1 MTMVLAMGEDD
12 DGKVLLVSS
21 FGVGFRV
28 DIQLERKHTNI
39 HTHTEAGTC
48 NKEQRVD

>member
-39 HTHTEAGTC
+39 HTYRSRNVQKGA
-48 NKEQRVD
+48 KS